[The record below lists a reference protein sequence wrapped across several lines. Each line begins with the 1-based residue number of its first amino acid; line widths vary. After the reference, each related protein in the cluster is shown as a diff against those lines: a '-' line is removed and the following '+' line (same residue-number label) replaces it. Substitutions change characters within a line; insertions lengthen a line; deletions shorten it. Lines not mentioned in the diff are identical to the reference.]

1 MIQNNY
7 FLGFEEYTGSK
18 YKKVDPVEDTIL
30 DNPNILVNDE
40 SLDLSM
46 ILGEGSGDFAE
57 GSGAG
62 ELYDLDDS
70 GDYDDGS
77 SDYDTDNEDFGS
89 GDRDSAEHEELFEYL
104 TEVANDLEPCTT
116 YHFKIV
122 DLSQLGLDT
131 IKAAET
137 TAKTDCEEITTTTEI
152 PSQIIGMII
161 IIINYYP

>member
-1 MIQNNY
+1 M
-7 FLGFEEYTGSK
+7 
-18 YKKVDPVEDTIL
+18 EDTIL

-46 ILGEGSGDFAE
+46 IMEEGSGDFAE

-161 IIINYYP
+161 IIINYYL

>member
-1 MIQNNY
+1 M
-7 FLGFEEYTGSK
+7 E
-18 YKKVDPVEDTIL
+18 
-30 DNPNILVNDE
+30 
-40 SLDLSM
+40 
-46 ILGEGSGDFAE
+46 EGSGDFAE

-152 PSQIIGMII
+152 PSQIMGMII
-161 IIINYYP
+161 VIINYYL